1 MSEKFETISEENF
14 FQKMRRV
21 ADEEEEV
28 KRIARQI
35 LEGTNY

>member
-1 MSEKFETISEENF
+1 MSKKFEIMSEENF
-14 FQKMRRV
+14 YQKIGKI
-21 ADEEEEV
+21 AIEEEEV